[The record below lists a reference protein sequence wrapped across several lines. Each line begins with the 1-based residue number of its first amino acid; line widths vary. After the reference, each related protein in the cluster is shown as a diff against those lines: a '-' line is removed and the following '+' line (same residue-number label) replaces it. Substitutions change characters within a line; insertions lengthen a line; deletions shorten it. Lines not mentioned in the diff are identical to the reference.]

1 MPYESHPGKPLKRH
15 LAEVAEEAKGYLD
28 HPALRQRQLL
38 REAAYLVGLAHDLG
52 KYTPFFQAHLK
63 ERRNFG
69 GLEHHS
75 FLSALLA
82 AWLALKRNEKLPEA
96 PGREFLPLLAYLV
109 VHRHHGH
116 LRAPGAL
123 LPPLGDPKKAQ
134 GDLFLALR
142 ALDSQLEAMRENRNW
157 IHEWEELG
165 IEEAIEFVERPQL
178 KELFAG
184 LDELE
189 YRLKRADEELGARLC
204 LWGQLL
210 FSALT
215 DADKRSAAQT
225 PRSPRPAIPPDLVE
239 RFLRQRYPHPQGEIP
254 RLRAEFQRTV
264 RSHVEA
270 LNPQEIVGQTFS
282 LTAPTGL
289 GKTLAALDVALRLR
303 EKLQKIWGEDHAPRI
318 VYALPFIN
326 IIEQNYAEFQKV
338 LSLLWPD
345 SFVPETALLRHHH
358 LAEISYRTETDALP
372 LEQALLLTDS
382 WESEVIV
389 TTFVQL
395 FQTIVGYENRF
406 LRKLHNLIGS
416 IVILD
421 EAQALPMEYW
431 PLMRKV
437 VEVLKKELGMI
448 VLQMTATK
456 PLIFPKVK
464 ELHPDPRTLFQ
475 RLNRTVLL
483 VQEEE
488 VSFEKWVEEAA
499 KLFEKHGSLL
509 IVVNTVGTA
518 IKVYRT
524 LRTELKNLK
533 PFGFHAPEEKDA
545 WLVHLSTNIVPKQR
559 MERVSSLKEHLGRGG
574 RALVVST
581 QVIEAGVDLDFPAVL
596 RDLGPLDSIVQVAGR
611 CNREGH
617 TRQAPVYLIP
627 LKDGGCARIYG
638 AVHTH
643 VARSL
648 LQGLRTL
655 EEKDFYLLVEK
666 YFAEVQKRSS
676 QSVSEELWRAYR
688 KLAYDDLE
696 DQLTLSEFHLIETPE
711 QQPIFVSLTKN
722 EEDWFLEEF
731 CQSVLKEKDLN
742 ARRSAWLKHRKRFHD
757 HLLRPFRARA
767 IRNLPSEVEGATSLH
782 WIPHH
787 DLDSFYH
794 EEWGFRWDDEELESA
809 WIE

>member
-15 LAEVAEEAKGYLD
+15 LAEVAEGAKGYLD

-52 KYTPFFQAHLK
+52 KYTPFFQAHLM
-63 ERRNFG
+63 EGRNFD
-69 GLEHHS
+69 GLERHS

-96 PGREFLPLLAYLV
+96 RGREFLPLLAYLV

-116 LRAPGAL
+116 LCAPKNL
-123 LPPLGDPKKAQ
+123 LPPLGDPDKAQ
-134 GDLFLALR
+134 GELFSALR
-142 ALDSQLEAMRENRNW
+142 ALNSQLEAMRENRDW
-157 IHEWEELG
+157 IPEWEELG
-165 IEEAIEFVERPQL
+165 IEEAIEFVERPNL
-178 KELFAG
+178 KDLFAA
-184 LDELE
+184 LDKLE
-189 YRLKRADEELGARLC
+189 YRLKRADEDLGACLC

-225 PRSPRPAIPPDLVE
+225 RGPKRPLIPPDLVE
-239 RFLRQRYPHPQGEIP
+239 RFLRQRYPYPQGEIP
-254 RLRAEFQRTV
+254 RLRAEFQSAV
-264 RSHVEA
+264 RSNVES
-270 LNPQEIVGQTFS
+270 LNPQEILGQTFS

-303 EKLQKIWGEDHAPRI
+303 GKLQEIWGEDRAPRI

-326 IIEQNYAEFQKV
+326 IIEQNHAEFQKV
-338 LSLLWPD
+338 LSLLWPH
-345 SFVPETALLRHHH
+345 SFVPEAALLRHHH
-358 LAEISYRTETDALP
+358 LAEISYRTEDEALP

-395 FQTIVGYENRF
+395 FQTILGYQNRF

-431 PLMRKV
+431 PLMHKV
-437 VEVLKKELGMI
+437 FEVLKKELGVV

-464 ELHPDPRTLFQ
+464 ELHSDPKALFR
-475 RLNRTVLL
+475 RLNRTKLIVR
-483 VQEEE
+483 EELP
-488 VSFEKWVEEAA
+488 FEDWLGEAIR
-499 KLFEKHGSLL
+499 LFEEHGSLL
-509 IVVNTVGTA
+509 IVVNTVGVA
-518 IKVYRT
+518 
-524 LRTELKNLK
+524 LRTYKALRANLK
-533 PFGFHAPEEKDA
+533 GLQPFGFRVPEEKSA

-559 MERVSSLKEHLGRGG
+559 MERVCALKQHLSCGG

-611 CNREGH
+611 CNREGRA
-617 TRQAPVYLIP
+617 RQAPVYLIP

-648 LQGLRTL
+648 LQGLHTL

-676 QSVSEELWRAYR
+676 QRVSEELWKAYQT
-688 KLAYDDLE
+688 LAYDDLE
-696 DQLTLSEFHLIETPE
+696 KEPSLSDFHLIETPE
-711 QQPIFVSLTKN
+711 HLPIFVPLTKAD
-722 EEDWFLEEF
+722 EDWFWNEF
-731 CQSVLKEKDLN
+731 HPEAFKNEDINS
-742 ARRSAWLKHRKRFHD
+742 RRRAWLKHRKRFHD
-757 HLLRPFRARA
+757 HLLRPFLARVL
-767 IRNLPSEVEGATSLH
+767 RNLPPEVEGAPYLR
-782 WIPHH
+782 WIPYD
-787 DLDSFYH
+787 DLDRFYH
-794 EEWGFRWDDEELESA
+794 EEWGFRWDEEDLERA
-809 WIE
+809 WIA

>member
-1 MPYESHPGKPLKRH
+1 MPYESHPGRPLKRH
-15 LAEVAEEAKGYLD
+15 LAEVAEEAKSYLD
-28 HPALRQRQLL
+28 HPALRHTELL
-38 REAAYLVGLAHDLG
+38 RGAAYLVGLAHDLG

-63 ERRNFG
+63 EGRDFN
-69 GLEHHS
+69 GLERHS

-82 AWLALKRNEKLPEA
+82 AWLTLKRNAKLPEA
-96 PGREFLPLLAYLV
+96 PGKEFLPLLAYLV

-116 LRAPGAL
+116 LRAPKKL
-123 LPPLGDPKKAQ
+123 LPSKGDPEKAQ
-134 GDLFLALR
+134 GELFSALR
-142 ALDSQLEAMRENRNW
+142 ALNSQLEALRKNRDW
-157 IHEWEELG
+157 IPEWEKLG
-165 IEEAIEFVERPQL
+165 IEEAIEFVEKPPL
-178 KELFAG
+178 KELFAS

-189 YRLKRADEELGARLC
+189 YRLKQADEDLGARLC

-210 FSALT
+210 FSSLT
-215 DADKRSAAQT
+215 DADKRRAAQAQ
-225 PRSPRPAIPPDLVE
+225 SPQRPAIPPDLVE
-239 RFLRQRYPHPQGEIP
+239 RYLCQRYPKPQEEIH
-254 RLRAEFQRTV
+254 RLRAEFQAAV
-264 RSHVEA
+264 RAKVEA
-270 LNPQEIVGQTFS
+270 LHPQEIPGQTFS

-289 GKTLAALDVALRLR
+289 GKTLAALDAALRLR
-303 EKLQKIWGEDHAPRI
+303 SKLQKNWGEGHAPRI

-326 IIEQNYAEFQKV
+326 IIEQNYAEFGKV
-338 LSLLWPD
+338 LRSLWPNC
-345 SFVPETALLRHHH
+345 FVPETALLRHHY
-358 LAEISYRTETDALP
+358 LAEISYRTETDTLP

-382 WESEVIV
+382 WESEIIV

-431 PLMRKV
+431 PFMRKV
-437 VEVLKKELGMI
+437 FEMLKKELGVV

-464 ELHPDPRTLFQ
+464 ELHPDPKALFQ
-475 RLNRTVLL
+475 RLNRTVLH
-483 VQEEE
+483 VHQEEIPL
-488 VSFEKWVEEAA
+488 EKWVEGAI
-499 KLFEKHGSLL
+499 KLFEEHGSLL

-518 IKVYRT
+518 IKVYRA
-524 LRTELKNLK
+524 LREELKFLR
-533 PFGFHAPEEKDA
+533 PFGFQAPQEKDA
-545 WLVHLSTNIVPKQR
+545 WLVHLSTNIVPKHR
-559 MERVSSLKEHLGRGG
+559 MKRVLALKEHLRRGG

-617 TRQAPVYLIP
+617 AHQAPVYLIP

-655 EEKDFYLLVEK
+655 EEKDFYPLVEK

-676 QSVSEELWRAYR
+676 QSASEELWKAYQE
-688 KLAYDDLE
+688 LAYDDLE
-696 DQLTLSEFHLIETPE
+696 NQPTLSEFHLIETTE
-711 QQPIFVSLTKN
+711 QLPIFVCTGKD
-722 EEDWFLEEF
+722 EEDWFLGEF
-731 CQSVLKEKDLN
+731 CESVLKQKDIN
-742 ARRSAWLKHRKRFHD
+742 ARRNAWLKHRKRFHD
-757 HLLRPFRARA
+757 HLLRPFLARA
-767 IRNLPSEVEGATSLH
+767 LRNLPPEAEGAPSLR
-782 WIPHH
+782 WIPHN
-787 DLDSFYH
+787 DLDRFYH
-794 EEWGFRWDDEELESA
+794 EEWGFRWDEEGLEGA
-809 WIE
+809 WIA